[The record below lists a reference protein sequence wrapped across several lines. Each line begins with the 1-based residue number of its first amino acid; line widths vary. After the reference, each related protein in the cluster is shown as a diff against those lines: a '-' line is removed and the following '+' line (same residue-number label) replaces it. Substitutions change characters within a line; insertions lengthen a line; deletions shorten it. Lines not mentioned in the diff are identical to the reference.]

1 MTQPTTES
9 IPFGPVGPGCWRLR
23 VWVQPGAKAD
33 ETAGTYQGSLKVRL
47 NAPAVDNKANR
58 ALLNYLCDRLGL
70 KPRQLSLDTGRASR
84 RKTLLIRS
92 ETEPDWGRLL
102 PGRAEPSGTS

>member
-1 MTQPTTES
+1 MSATTQETT
-9 IPFGPVGPGCWRLR
+9 PFGPAGPGRWRLH

-47 NAPAVDNKANR
+47 SAPAVDNKANK
-58 ALLNYLCDRLGL
+58 ALLGYLCGRLGL
-70 KPRQLSLDTGRASR
+70 KTRQLSLDAGHASR
-84 RKTLLIRS
+84 RKTLIIES

-102 PGRAEPSGTS
+102 PGRG